1 MKLFFQMQSDQQ
13 HNKSLGVSLSLFVL
27 STLNMTR
34 VHKLGPQQCMLFEIL
49 ITKWIDRIQWSFYK
63 ITIRFQDFIIISK

>member
-34 VHKLGPQQCMLFEIL
+34 VHKLGPQQCTLFEIL
-49 ITKWIDRIQWSFYK
+49 ITVNNVLNGLIVFNGH
-63 ITIRFQDFIIISK
+63 FIKLQ

>member
-34 VHKLGPQQCMLFEIL
+34 VHKLGPQQCTLFEIL
-49 ITKWIDRIQWSFYK
+49 ITVNSVLNGLIVVNGH
-63 ITIRFQDFIIISK
+63 FIKLQ

>member
-27 STLNMTR
+27 SKLNMTR
-34 VHKLGPQQCMLFEIL
+34 VHKLGPQQCTLFEIL
-49 ITKWIDRIQWSFYK
+49 ITVNSVLNGLIVFNGH
-63 ITIRFQDFIIISK
+63 FIKLQ

>member
-13 HNKSLGVSLSLFVL
+13 HNKSLSLFVL

-34 VHKLGPQQCMLFEIL
+34 VHKLGPQQCTLFEIL
-49 ITKWIDRIQWSFYK
+49 ITVNSVLNGLIVFNGH
-63 ITIRFQDFIIISK
+63 FIKLQ

>member
-34 VHKLGPQQCMLFEIL
+34 VHKLGPQQCTLFEIL
-49 ITKWIDRIQWSFYK
+49 ITVNSVLNGLIVFNGH
-63 ITIRFQDFIIISK
+63 FIKLQ